1 VIVDLDDVQ
10 ALRAGDPGDMLGAIS
25 AMPQHAR
32 TGYEAGLAAS
42 DLPSLDGVTSVTYCG
57 MGGSGIA
64 GDVLG
69 ALFRGR
75 LGVPVEVNRSPE
87 LPEHCG
93 PHTLV
98 IACSYSGNTAET
110 LGSFEEAVRRGC
122 RTIAITSG
130 GTLEGRARERSIGLT
145 QVPGGFPPRA
155 AFAYL
160 TFGMLGTLEAA
171 GLLPPLASDVREA
184 VGELDTLVVRCGPGT
199 PRADNPAKQLAW
211 SLGDR
216 RPVVWG
222 AEGIGSV
229 AAARWKAQFN
239 ENAKVP
245 AWWSSLPELDHNEVV
260 GWSDGEGIPWFVIG
274 LRNADEHPGIAVRFD
289 PSLEIARSAGAVTE
303 EVWAAGDTPLAQLCS
318 LVVTGDL
325 TSTYLAL
332 GRGVDPST
340 MEAIDHLKTVLAEA
354 TR

>member
-1 VIVDLDDVQ
+1 MDLDDVQ

-25 AMPQHAR
+25 AMPEHAR
-32 TGYEAGLAAS
+32 SGYESGLAATG
-42 DLPSLDGVTSVTYCG
+42 LPSLEDVTSVTYCG

-64 GDVLG
+64 GDVLR
-69 ALFRGR
+69 ALFRER
-75 LGVPVEVNRSPE
+75 LGVPVDVNRSPE

-98 IACSYSGNTAET
+98 IACSYSGNTSET
-110 LGSFEEAVRRGC
+110 LETFEEAVSRGC
-122 RTIAITSG
+122 RTVAITSG
-130 GTLEGRARERSIGLT
+130 GALAVRAGERATGLT
-145 QVPGGFPPRA
+145 RVPGGFLPRA

-160 TFGMLGTLEAA
+160 SFGMLGTLEAA

-184 VGELDTLVVRCGPGT
+184 ASELDTLVGRLGAAT

-239 ENAKVP
+239 ENAEVP

-260 GWSDGEGIPWFVIG
+260 GWSDDEGVPWFVIG
-274 LRNADEHPGIAVRFD
+274 LRHPGEHVGVAVRFG
-289 PSLEIARSAGAVTE
+289 PSLEIARAAGAVTE
-303 EVWAAGDTPLAQLCS
+303 EVWAAGHAPLARLCS
-318 LVVTGDL
+318 LVVTGDF

-332 GRGVDPST
+332 RRGVDPSA
-340 MEAIDHLKTVLAEA
+340 MAAIDHLKAVLAEA
-354 TR
+354 GA